1 MKLSN
6 RSYFGQIVKWNPEEE
21 NVGEEFEKGEK
32 GVSDPVSQ
40 PLGVVILLF
49 AFDRFYAVWTKGKQQ
64 CQREGQ
70 GLGEGEGADG
80 ENDRVDG

>member
-49 AFDRFYAVWTKGKQQ
+49 AFDRLYAVWTLDKRETRVNVKGK
-64 CQREGQ
+64 R
-70 GLGEGEGADG
+70 A
-80 ENDRVDG
+80 